1 MASFY
6 WSTPACYPFFVSDLI
21 PIYSISKP
29 FLAEAVIALD
39 IPLDSEIGQYVQGL
53 HDCYKT
59 RRISDLLNHTSG
71 LDDYGDMP
79 EYQGAVKEGK
89 PAWERELLLAKA
101 SIRTHN
107 NEGFRYSNIGYLL
120 LVMLIEKEIQLSYFD
135 AITKLVLI
143 PLDIRSFE
151 PWLSKHS
158 SIPNYDPNWV
168 YSGTFLGDP
177 KTIASSLMKL
187 ARHRHDLMGLRA
199 GLTQLSYLDTGFEEP
214 GYGFGF
220 MTDGG
225 WSNSEPR
232 FVGHGGGGP
241 GFNLMALVNTSNWKS
256 ELMYSTGDFV
266 QSMAITELIKKIGD

>member
-1 MASFY
+1 
-6 WSTPACYPFFVSDLI
+6 VSDLI

-39 IPLDSEIGQYVQGL
+39 VPLDSEIGRYVPGL
-53 HDCYKT
+53 HDCYKS
-59 RRISDLLNHTSG
+59 RKISDLLNHTSG

-79 EYQGAVKEGK
+79 EYQEAVKEGK

-120 LVMLIEKEIQLSYFD
+120 LVMLIEKETQLSYFD
-135 AITKLVLI
+135 AISKLVLI
-143 PLDIRSFE
+143 PLDIRGFE

-177 KTIASSLMKL
+177 KIIASSLMKL
-187 ARHRHDLMGLRA
+187 AWHRHDSIGL
-199 GLTQLSYLDTGFEEP
+199 GVGITQLSYIDTGFEEP
-214 GYGFGF
+214 GYGLGF
-220 MTDGG
+220 MADGG
-225 WSNSEPR
+225 WSNSVPR

-241 GFNLMALVNTSNWKS
+241 GFSLMALVNTSNWKS
-256 ELMYSTGDFV
+256 ELMYSTGEFV
-266 QSMAITELIKKIGD
+266 QSEAIAELIKKIGD

>member
-1 MASFY
+1 M
-6 WSTPACYPFFVSDLI
+6 SDLI

-29 FLAEAVIALD
+29 FLAQAVIALK
-39 IPLDSEIGQYVQGL
+39 IPLDSPIDEYVPGL
-53 HDCYKT
+53 HDCYKG
-59 RRISDLLNHTSG
+59 RIISDLLNHTSG

-79 EYQGAVKEGK
+79 EYQEAVKEDK
-89 PAWERELLLAKA
+89 PAWGRELLLTKA
-101 SIRTHN
+101 STRTHN

-120 LVMLIEKEIQLSYFD
+120 LVMLIEKKTHLPYFD
-135 AITKLVLI
+135 AISKLVLT
-143 PLDIRSFE
+143 PLDIRGFE

-187 ARHRHDLMGLRA
+187 ARHRHDSMGL
-199 GLTQLSYLDTGFEEP
+199 GVGITQLSYIDTGFEEP

-220 MTDGG
+220 MSDGG
-225 WSNSEPR
+225 WYNSVPR

-241 GFNLMALVNTSNWKS
+241 GFSLMALVNTSNWKS
-256 ELMYSTGDFV
+256 GLEYSTEEFD
-266 QSMAITELIKKIGD
+266 QSQAITKLIKKIVD